1 MKKLLAIAV
10 IAATFTACNNE
21 KKAEDTTV
29 TKDTSMVV
37 TKDTTVISKD
47 TMPVV
52 TTTKTTV
59 DTLKKVEGKINDKKV
74 EVKKP

>member
-1 MKKLLAIAV
+1 
-10 IAATFTACNNE
+10 
-21 KKAEDTTV
+21 
-29 TKDTSMVV
+29 MVV

-52 TTTKTTV
+52 TTTQTTV
-59 DTLKKVEGKINDKKV
+59 DTLKKVEGKMNEKKV